1 MIRQTENQ
9 LQYTTSVQQ
18 IEFIRSSAISQ
29 INAIIEQA
37 KLADAREGGT
47 TGTTGVTDP
56 STETGGNSSQAE
68 QKPDEQTS
76 VKDESVVSADSF
88 AIREDL
94 PLLLAKGIGGS
105 KKICLSWLKVK
116 NVSGY
121 EIYWSYCNGKSKYRL
136 LKRSSQTK
144 QTHKKLNNKR
154 KYKYFMAAYCIV
166 DGKKIR
172 VLVK

>member
-56 STETGGNSSQAE
+56 STETGGTRHRQN
-68 QKPDEQTS
+68 K
-76 VKDESVVSADSF
+76 K
-88 AIREDL
+88 RMNKL
-94 PLLLAKGIGGS
+94 P
-105 KKICLSWLKVK
+105 
-116 NVSGY
+116 
-121 EIYWSYCNGKSKYRL
+121 
-136 LKRSSQTK
+136 
-144 QTHKKLNNKR
+144 
-154 KYKYFMAAYCIV
+154 
-166 DGKKIR
+166 
-172 VLVK
+172 

>member
-37 KLADAREGGT
+37 K
-47 TGTTGVTDP
+47 
-56 STETGGNSSQAE
+56 

-94 PLLLAKGIGGS
+94 PLLLAK
-105 KKICLSWLKVK
+105 
-116 NVSGY
+116 
-121 EIYWSYCNGKSKYRL
+121 
-136 LKRSSQTK
+136 
-144 QTHKKLNNKR
+144 
-154 KYKYFMAAYCIV
+154 
-166 DGKKIR
+166 
-172 VLVK
+172 